1 MENFG
6 AIILNLLPLVLVFGV
21 FYFMLI
27 VPEKKKKKSYDAMM
41 QGLSLNDE
49 VMTRGGVV
57 GKIISLDD
65 EYVVIETGS
74 DRVRIKFIKSAIA
87 NKIYKEDK

>member
-1 MENFG
+1 MENIA
-6 AIILNLLPLVLVFGV
+6 AILLNLLPLVLVFGV

-27 VPEKKKKKSYDAMM
+27 VPEKKKKKIYDEMM
-41 QGLSLNDE
+41 QGLALNDE
-49 VMTRGGVV
+49 VMTRGGIV

-74 DRVRIKFIKSAIA
+74 DRVRIKFVKSAIA
-87 NKIYKEDK
+87 NKIYKDAK

>member
-1 MENFG
+1 MENFA
-6 AIILNLLPLVLVFGV
+6 AILLNLLPLVLVFGV

-27 VPEKKKKKSYDAMM
+27 VPEKKKKKNYDAMM
-41 QGLSLNDE
+41 QGLALNDE

-65 EYVVIETGS
+65 EYVVLETGS
-74 DRVRIKFIKSAIA
+74 DKVRIKFVKSAIA
-87 NKIYKEDK
+87 NKVYKDA

>member
-1 MENFG
+1 MENFA
-6 AIILNLLPLVLVFGV
+6 AILLNLLPLVLVFGV

-27 VPEKKKKKSYDAMM
+27 VPEKKKKKNYDAMM
-41 QGLSLNDE
+41 QGLALNDE

-65 EYVVIETGS
+65 EYVVLETGS
-74 DRVRIKFIKSAIA
+74 DRVRIKFVKSAIA
-87 NKIYKEDK
+87 NKVYKDA